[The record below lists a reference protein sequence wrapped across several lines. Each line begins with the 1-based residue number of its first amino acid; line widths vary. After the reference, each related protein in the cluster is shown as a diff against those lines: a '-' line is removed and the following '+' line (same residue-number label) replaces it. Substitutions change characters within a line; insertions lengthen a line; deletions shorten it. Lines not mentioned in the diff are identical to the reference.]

1 MAKCAVMNCNNGVV
15 WSGKGR
21 KSRYCSEACKQKSKR
36 VRANEKRVN
45 LLREQRSK
53 LHIVPVSLD
62 TANAFVALHHRHS
75 EPVLRAKFYLGI
87 LDQTGLLRGVAIIGR
102 PVSRALDDTFTL
114 EVNRCCTDGVPN
126 GCSALY
132 GAARKV
138 AFDMG
143 YQRLVTYTLPD
154 EGGFSLRGAGWQKV
168 HESKAHEWSNAKRPR
183 KSSTLYSVNKWRWET
198 VNPAFNDKNRPK
210 QIILP
215 EEMQEKVQPDL
226 FSTQWEEVK

>member
-1 MAKCAVMNCNNGVV
+1 MGICVCGKEFTDRVGGGRAK
-15 WSGKGR
+15 R
-21 KSRYCSEACKQKSKR
+21 HCSDACRQKAKR
-36 VRANEKRVN
+36 DRDSAKRIEQ
-45 LLREQRSK
+45 LREQRSK
-53 LHIVPVSLD
+53 LYAVPVSLD

-87 LDQTGLLRGVAIIGR
+87 LDQTGLLRGVAIVGR
-102 PVSRALDDTFTL
+102 PVSRVLDDSWTL
-114 EVNRCCTDGVPN
+114 EVNRVCTDGVPN

-154 EGGFSLRGAGWQKV
+154 EGGFSLRGAGWQKT
-168 HESKAHEWSNAKRPR
+168 HETKAHEWSNTKRPR
-183 KSSTLYSVNKWRWET
+183 KSSSLYSINKWRWET
-198 VNPAFNDKNRPK
+198 LNPEFERNRDRPK

-215 EEMQEKVQPDL
+215 EAMQEKPQPDL
-226 FSTQWEEVK
+226 FSVEW